1 LALVFWTVTS
11 HRRVQITKALLLYL
25 CRMLESFTRWALG
38 IALVCVSFSSC
49 DTRTVE
55 EPAYL
60 HVESLALSPDPTS
73 TYGNTSS
80 KITTAWIEV
89 DGVNL
94 GAHHLP
100 VTLPVLIDS
109 EGPKEIV
116 LYPGINING
125 ISSFR
130 GIYPFYTSYT
140 QTAALTR
147 GKTTAVPI
155 GGNPRVLNYDFSGL
169 GGSLIVENLENFE
182 SVGQRMVATLQSDT
196 SWILTANPDLKFPPP
211 SGESNV
217 YSGLGILDTGISRFE
232 VHSMDRYDLP
242 KQGANVYVELDYRCS
257 VPLSIGV
264 IAYRPGQIL
273 QMPTATLNPTPQW
286 NHAYI
291 NLVTEVSGVP
301 DASDFRIFLG
311 AIKAGN
317 GKLDTVLVDN
327 LRLVYRP

>member
-1 LALVFWTVTS
+1 M
-11 HRRVQITKALLLYL
+11 Q
-25 CRMLESFTRWALG
+25 ESFARWAFVAWS
-38 IALVCVSFSSC
+38 IAWGMYSC
-49 DTRTVE
+49 DTRSID

-60 HVESLALSPDPTS
+60 HIEALALQADPTS
-73 TYGNTSS
+73 AFGNTSS

-100 VTLPVLIDS
+100 VTLPVLINA
-109 EGPKEIV
+109 EGPAEVV

-130 GIYPFYTSYT
+130 GIYPFYTDYKAT
-140 QTAALTR
+140 VNLQR
-147 GKTTAVPI
+147 GKTAQAPL
-155 GGNPRVLNYDFSGL
+155 GSSPRVLSYDWNGF
-169 GGSLIVENLENFE
+169 GGNLVVAPLENFE
-182 SVGQRMVATLQSDT
+182 SVGQRLIATLQSDT
-196 SWILTANPDLKFPPP
+196 SWILTADPALKFPAP

-217 YSGLGILDTGISRFE
+217 YSGMGILDTGISRFE
-232 VHSMDRYDLP
+232 VHSMDRYVLP
-242 KQGANVYVELDYRCS
+242 KQGENVYVELDYRCS
-257 VPLSIGV
+257 VPISVGV

-273 QMPTATLNPTPQW
+273 QMPTATLNPSSTW

-311 AIKAGN
+311 SIKAGN

-327 LRLVYRP
+327 VRLVYRP